1 MTDRVISYAGALPRI
16 EDFLSI
22 GKYAMVGVGAVAEA
36 ILGQGTQVAGLAVT
50 AIANNAVAGS
60 AFAVNVGRG
69 FIFSFQETDP
79 TAYGVLGADTATNV
93 LKTGILS
100 TGVSLGLA
108 NAAPASAGYST
119 NYLISAAF
127 VEQDINESVL
137 PYYNAATPTQPFSGP
152 ANNSAAQVT
161 TRQDTILLQATAG
174 APAPT
179 GSQTIP
185 STPAGYVALYIVTVN
200 NGDTATNSAQI
211 SVAPNAPF
219 ITSAGQLLQVIQ
231 SGSIN
236 YASAGG
242 SANLIT
248 LSLTPALTAYKDGT
262 WVNFKAAGTNSA
274 AAFVSVDG
282 LSNLPVL
289 QGGVALSGGEIQADW
304 SYGGVILSGSFHL
317 LASGA
322 GSMNIAS
329 GRALSHAVNMSQ
341 FPVRLFFSASQ
352 AGIINAPANSTTY
365 TIENITITFPTA
377 SKSGAFRA
385 NARLVGEGTATAA
398 SVRQNFQ
405 NILTDGSNSYIGN
418 ASLVAALA
426 VGDTWGTAD
435 TFLTSG
441 TYAPGS
447 EVTFTHQIRTG
458 GGGSDFTIQNSFMEI
473 IVEEA

>member
-1 MTDRVISYAGALPRI
+1 MTDRVISYAGALPRV
-16 EDFLSI
+16 EDFLSV

-36 ILGQGTQVAGLAVT
+36 ILGQATQVAGLAVT
-50 AIANNAVAGS
+50 AVANNAVAGS

-69 FIFSFQETDP
+69 FIFSYQETDP
-79 TAYGVLGADTATNV
+79 TAYGVLGTDTQTNV

-100 TGVSLGLA
+100 TGVNLGLS

-127 VEQDINESVL
+127 VEQDINEAVL

-161 TRQDTILLQATAG
+161 ARQDTILLQATAG
-174 APAPT
+174 TPAPS
-179 GSQTIP
+179 GAQTTP
-185 STPAGYVALYIVTVN
+185 STPAGYVALYIVTVK
-200 NGDTATNSAQI
+200 NGDTATNGAQI
-211 SVAPNAPF
+211 SLAPDAPF
-219 ITSAGQLLQVIQ
+219 ISSAGQLLKVIQ

-248 LSLTPALTAYKDGT
+248 LSLTPTLNSYQDGT
-262 WVNFKAAGTNSA
+262 WITFKAAGTNSA
-274 AAFVSVDG
+274 ASFISING
-282 LSNLPVL
+282 LSNLPIL
-289 QGGVALSGGEIQADW
+289 QGGMALSGGEIQADW
-304 SYGGVILSGSFHL
+304 SYAGVILSGSFHL

-322 GSMNIAS
+322 GSINIAS
-329 GRALSHAVNMSQ
+329 GTALSHAVNMSQ
-341 FPVRLFFSASQ
+341 FPKRLFYSASQ
-352 AGIINAPANSTTY
+352 AGIINNPENSTTY

-385 NARLVGEGTATAA
+385 NVRLVGEGTATAG

-405 NILTDGSNSYIGN
+405 NILSDGTNSYIGN
-418 ASLVAALA
+418 ASLVTALA

-435 TFLTSG
+435 TILTSG
-441 TYAPGS
+441 TYLPGA

-458 GGGSDFTIQNSFMEI
+458 GGGSDFTIQNSFMEMVI
-473 IVEEA
+473 EEA

>member
-1 MTDRVISYAGALPRI
+1 MTDRVISYAGALPRV
-16 EDFLSI
+16 EDFLSV

-50 AIANNAVAGS
+50 AVPNNAMAGS

-69 FIFSFQETDP
+69 FIFSYQETDP
-79 TAYGVLGADTATNV
+79 TAYGVLGTDTGTSV

-100 TGVSLGLA
+100 KGVNLGLT

-127 VEQDINESVL
+127 VEQDINEAVL

-161 TRQDTILLQATAG
+161 VRQDTILLQATAG
-174 APAPT
+174 TPAPT
-179 GSQTIP
+179 GSQISP
-185 STPAGYVALYIVTVN
+185 PTPAGYVALYIVTVN
-200 NGDTATNSAQI
+200 NGDTATNNAQI
-211 SVAPNAPF
+211 SLAPNAPY
-219 ITSAGQLLQVIQ
+219 IVSAGQLLQVVQ

-236 YASAGG
+236 YASANG
-242 SANLIT
+242 SANLIV
-248 LSLTPALTAYKDGT
+248 LSLTPALTSYHDGT
-262 WVNFKAAGTNSA
+262 WITFKAAQTNSA
-274 AAFVSVDG
+274 TTFITING

-304 SYGGVILSGSFHL
+304 SYAGIILSGSFHL

-322 GSMNIAS
+322 GSINVAR
-329 GRALSHAVNMSQ
+329 GTALSHAVNLSQ
-341 FPVRLFFSASQ
+341 FPARLFYAVAQ

-365 TIENITITFPTA
+365 PIEKITITFPTV

-385 NARLVGEGTATAA
+385 NVRMVGEGTAMAG

-405 NILTDGSNSYIGN
+405 NILSDGTNSYIGN
-418 ASLVAALA
+418 ASLVTALA
-426 VGDTWGTAD
+426 AGDTWGTAD
-435 TFLTSG
+435 TILTAGVYS
-441 TYAPGS
+441 PGA
-447 EVTFTHQIRTG
+447 EVTFNHQIRTG

-473 IVEEA
+473 LVEEA